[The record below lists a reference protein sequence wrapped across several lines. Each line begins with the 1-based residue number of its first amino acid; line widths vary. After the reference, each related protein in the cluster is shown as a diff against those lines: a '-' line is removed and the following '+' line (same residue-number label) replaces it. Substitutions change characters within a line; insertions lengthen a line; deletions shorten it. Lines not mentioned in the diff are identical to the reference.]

1 MKKNL
6 IALLFSSSLMCGLTS
21 TATFAAE
28 TAKPEVTIL
37 ATGGTIAGSSAS
49 KTDTTN
55 YQAGALGIDILIN
68 AVPEIHDV
76 AQVKGEQ
83 ISNTISGNISS
94 EILLTLS
101 KRINLLLNN
110 ENQQGVVI
118 THGTD
123 TLEETAFFLDLTV
136 KSDKPVVL
144 VGSMRPASAISADGS
159 MNLLEAVTL
168 AADKKAEKRGTMV
181 VLNDRIGSA
190 FYTSKTNSTTLD
202 SFKALEPGYLG
213 VFVSGKPKFYF
224 SPATPTDSAFFDV
237 SKVDALPHVEIL
249 FAYPDQQPEIL
260 ETVLKN
266 GAQGIV
272 IAGNGNGNVS
282 SKMEDAIKALSEK
295 GIPVVMATRTGSGYV
310 STKSWAIGSGFLNP
324 QKSRILLQLALA
336 TGANNQQIA
345 EYFDHQR

>member
-1 MKKNL
+1 MKKNV
-6 IALLFSSSLMCGLTS
+6 IALLLSSSLLYG
-21 TATFAAE
+21 FASAPSFAD

-55 YQAGALGIDILIN
+55 YQAAALGIDILIN
-68 AVPEIHDV
+68 AVPEMHNV

-101 KRINLLLNN
+101 KRINQLLSS
-110 ENQQGVVI
+110 EGQQGVVI

-123 TLEETAFFLDLTV
+123 TIEESAFFLDLTV

-144 VGSMRPASAISADGS
+144 VGSMRPASAISADGP

-168 AADKKAEKRGTMV
+168 ASDKKAEKRGTMI

-190 FYTSKTNSTTLD
+190 FYTTKTNSTTPD

-224 SPATPTDSAFFDV
+224 TPATPMDKVYFDV
-237 SKVDALPHVEIL
+237 TKLENLPHVEIL
-249 FAYPDQQPEIL
+249 YAYPDQQPTML
-260 ETVLKN
+260 EAALQN
-266 GAQGIV
+266 GAKGIV
-272 IAGNGNGNVS
+272 IAASGNGNVS
-282 SKMEDAIKALSEK
+282 SKMEEAIKALSEK
-295 GIPVVMATRTGSGYV
+295 GVPIVMATRTGSGYV
-310 STKSWAIGSGFLNP
+310 STKHFAISSGFLNP

-336 TGANNQQIA
+336 TGADSKQIA